1 MTTPP
6 PPAAAPAPA
15 AVPGKTLGIV
25 ALILAFLAPLIGA
38 ILGFVA
44 KAQSKAAGI
53 KNTPATAAIVIG
65 LILTVLY
72 LVLLIA
78 IPIITAST
86 LGAACA
92 GLEPGV
98 YDTGNGTT
106 LTCG

>member
-1 MTTPP
+1 MTTPEP
-6 PPAAAPAPA
+6 APAPA
-15 AVPGKTLGIV
+15 AAAVVPGKTLGIV

-44 KAQSKAAGI
+44 RAQSKGAGI
-53 KNTPATAAIVIG
+53 KNTPATAAIIIG

-72 LVLLIA
+72 IVLVIVV
-78 IPIITAST
+78 PIVA
-86 LGAACA
+86 LGAACS

>member
-1 MTTPP
+1 MTTPAP
-6 PPAAAPAPA
+6 AAPAAAPV
-15 AVPGKTLGIV
+15 VPGKTLGIV

-44 KAQSKAAGI
+44 KAQSKPAGY
-53 KNTPATAAIVIG
+53 KNTPATVAIVLG
-65 LILTVLY
+65 LIFTVLY
-72 LVLLIA
+72 IVLIIV
-78 IPIITAST
+78 IPILT
-86 LGAACA
+86 LGAACS